1 MTAVFGRKLGPRHG
15 KCRGL
20 LFLQRSAVEDPS
32 KRRLNVANCQ
42 HGGQAR
48 PLMLAMPMTA
58 IDYNIAIS
66 ILIVLILWFVVEMR
80 GLRKS

>member
-1 MTAVFGRKLGPRHG
+1 MTAVFRRKLGPRHG

-20 LFLQRSAVEDPS
+20 LFLQRSPVEDPS

-42 HGGQAR
+42 HGGQAG

-58 IDYNIAIS
+58 IDYIAIS